1 MNGRPLILHAADY
14 GQHTIVNYL
23 ISKGADP
30 NVSENVLW
38 IINMIHHKYNF
49 KAKDSH
55 GITALLAAIWEGHT
69 ECVKVLVSKV
79 RRI

>member
-1 MNGRPLILHAADY
+1 
-14 GQHTIVNYL
+14 
-23 ISKGADP
+23 
-30 NVSENVLW
+30 
-38 IINMIHHKYNF
+38 MIHHKYNF